1 MVGARESLRRPA
13 HGLVW
18 NGIRSH
24 ATEAQSIDPE
34 LCGTLAGVLWSQF
47 DGAKLAKRSFRN
59 GIVWIQAN
67 RLELPGHV
75 LGPNLRL
82 TPLGDAIY
90 DLRMKLKM
98 VG

>member
-1 MVGARESLRRPA
+1 MGARESLRRPA

-24 ATEAQSIDPE
+24 APEAQSTDPE
-34 LCGTLAGVLWSQF
+34 LRGTLAGVLWARF
-47 DGAKLAKRSFRN
+47 DRAKLAKRSFRK
-59 GIVWIQAN
+59 GLVWIQAN
-67 RLELPGHV
+67 RLELSGHV
-75 LGPNLRL
+75 HGPNLRL